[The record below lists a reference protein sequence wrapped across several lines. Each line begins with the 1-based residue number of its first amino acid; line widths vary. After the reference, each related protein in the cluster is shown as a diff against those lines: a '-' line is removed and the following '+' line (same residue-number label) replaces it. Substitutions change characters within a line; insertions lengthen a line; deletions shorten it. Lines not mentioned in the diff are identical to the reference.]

1 MPLILPLPN
10 RIINVRRKTAKL
22 LFWGKDIMTDILQEL
37 DGKAYTADIYK
48 DYEIRLCR
56 GDEYEDNQALLDN
69 YWRKDHIFVLSKEM
83 FDYQHLDKRTNEY
96 HFIIARERKTNE
108 IHAALGFV
116 PTSQYDADI
125 ERMMVWPCI
134 WINRKDVHR
143 KGLGATM
150 YHYLKENYPIETI
163 SILGI
168 SETALAIYQHWNF
181 TTGKIKQYVM
191 PNVKGREHLAK
202 GLLNAYGEF
211 SKKPADTMRLC
222 PLERADYERLDPR
235 DPIFT
240 VNTKYKSKSYYINRY
255 FEHPMYAYSFFAI
268 TDCDGRIAAILI
280 ARVCGDGEA
289 NCLRIV
295 DLIGDAAYLACVRTQ
310 IQELLQAENYE
321 YIDFLEFGLE
331 DQLLKNGGFINRGEY
346 ADVIVPNYFEPFLR
360 ENVDL
365 DCAFKTVVRDAKF
378 IIFKADADQD
388 RPNVL

>member
-1 MPLILPLPN
+1 
-10 RIINVRRKTAKL
+10 
-22 LFWGKDIMTDILQEL
+22 
-37 DGKAYTADIYK
+37 
-48 DYEIRLCR
+48 
-56 GDEYEDNQALLDN
+56 
-69 YWRKDHIFVLSKEM
+69 
-83 FDYQHLDKRTNEY
+83 
-96 HFIIARERKTNE
+96 
-108 IHAALGFV
+108 
-116 PTSQYDADI
+116 
-125 ERMMVWPCI
+125 
-134 WINRKDVHR
+134 
-143 KGLGATM
+143 
-150 YHYLKENYPIETI
+150 
-163 SILGI
+163 
-168 SETALAIYQHWNF
+168 
-181 TTGKIKQYVM
+181 
-191 PNVKGREHLAK
+191 
-202 GLLNAYGEF
+202 
-211 SKKPADTMRLC
+211 MRLC

-365 DCAFKTVVRDAKF
+365 DCAFKTVVHDAKF